1 MKNLIILVLLICS
14 GCVGYP
20 AEAPTLELFCD
31 NAYSFALANDAAKLV
46 NTELGADVTVIQS
59 DWGKGSPTPNCMLTG
74 FVLTSEVWYADRC
87 ESCALLVIGSQ
98 ATIEDVAASIQV
110 MLK

>member
-1 MKNLIILVLLICS
+1 MKNLITLVLLICS

-31 NAYSFALANDAAKLV
+31 NAYSFELANDAAKLV
-46 NTELGADVTVIQS
+46 NTELGADVTVILS
-59 DWGKGSPTPNCMLTG
+59 DWGKGSPTPNCVSTAATPGAEVKGSDRGELLMIGPTATLG
-74 FVLTSEVWYADRC
+74 EVVLA
-87 ESCALLVIGSQ
+87 
-98 ATIEDVAASIQV
+98 IEG